1 MAAGACSPPPPPPLH
16 TKWARRVPHPVLIGH
31 AASLSQ
37 GLQHI
42 GAHVE
47 ALPREHLKPYTQP
60 RARGACTLEDVSRE
74 GATDPPPNGRF
85 RARLKC
91 PTGFLP
97 DPTDL

>member
-1 MAAGACSPPPPPPLH
+1 VPASVRRLEVEGAFQL
-16 TKWARRVPHPVLIGH
+16 RG
-31 AASLSQ
+31 

-47 ALPREHLKPYTQP
+47 ELSREHLKPYTQP

-74 GATDPPPNGRF
+74 GLGATDPPRNGRF

-91 PTGFLP
+91 PAGFVP